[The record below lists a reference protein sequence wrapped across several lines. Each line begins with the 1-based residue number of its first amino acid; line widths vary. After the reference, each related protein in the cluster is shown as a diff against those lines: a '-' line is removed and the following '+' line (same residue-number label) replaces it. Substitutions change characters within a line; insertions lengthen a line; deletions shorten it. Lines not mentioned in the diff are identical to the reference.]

1 MSFTEEQF
9 GLKFGM
15 PSNKKESKKTYIPK
29 KWEVEIW
36 KRQKN
41 RCACK
46 LCNHKKFQMGDPY
59 FKDHKLARGLDGPH
73 TLDNIQFLCP
83 GCNAVKNRSDMAKIA
98 EKNRKDKAKKQK
110 QKKDTIE
117 ML

>member
-9 GLKFGM
+9 GLKFGI
-15 PSNKKESKKTYIPK
+15 PSNKKEGKGSYIPK

-41 RCACK
+41 SCA
-46 LCNHKKFQMGDPY
+46 LCPHKFQLSEPY
-59 FKDHKLARGLDGPH
+59 YRDHINPRALKGKHHP
-73 TLDNIQFLCP
+73 DNIQFLC
-83 GCNAVKNRSDMAKIA
+83 GRCNAEKTRSDMAKIA
-98 EKNRKDKAKKQK
+98 EKKRKDKVKKQK
-110 QKKDTIE
+110 QKTKPIE